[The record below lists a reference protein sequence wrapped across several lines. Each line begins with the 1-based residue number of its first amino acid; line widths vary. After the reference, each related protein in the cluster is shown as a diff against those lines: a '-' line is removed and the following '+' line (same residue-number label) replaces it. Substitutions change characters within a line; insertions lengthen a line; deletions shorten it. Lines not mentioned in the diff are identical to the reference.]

1 MEIDLY
7 LGLNAHVGDIS
18 SAITLC
24 VAYVLH
30 SGGKNHT
37 PHQGA
42 LIARKEYYA
51 SAEQSVVHR
60 LRLGPGLDVRET
72 EGNLDAPMSFPR
84 PVQVI

>member
-1 MEIDLY
+1 M
-7 LGLNAHVGDIS
+7 GDIS

-37 PHQGA
+37 PDQGA
-42 LIARKEYYA
+42 LKAWKEYYA
-51 SAEQSVVHR
+51 SAEQSVVHIHR
-60 LRLGPGLDVRET
+60 LRLGPGLDVWET
-72 EGNLDAPMSFPR
+72 EGNLDAPMTFLK